1 MTNSASG
8 WEVRPLSPA
17 LGAEVIGPKINNLN
31 DDQVKKLKELL
42 LEHLVIFMPGQSP
55 SPALHVEFGKRF
67 GSLEGH
73 PNLSSYDKLPR
84 EIFELKA
91 SKGGIAD
98 EWHTDLTFRSSPAIM
113 SIMHIVKCPEVGGD
127 TLWSSTYAAYDQLS
141 SPMKDLCEGLT
152 ALHDAHPHNQPDQ
165 MAIHPVVR
173 LHPET
178 QRRTLYINQHFTRRI
193 VELSPEE
200 SEAVLKYLIGWISH
214 PKFSVRYR
222 WQPGT
227 VCMWDNRCTQHMV
240 LNDFTGERIIQRVTV
255 TGDKVFGVI
264 GKKYKP
270 ALNSDRLSAQSRH
283 DRQLFMHLKNEDSSS

>member
-1 MTNSASG
+1 MIDSESG
-8 WEVRPLSPA
+8 WKVRTLSPA
-17 LGAEVIGPKINNLN
+17 LGAEVIGPKVTTLN
-31 DDQVKKLKELL
+31 DDQVKGLKELL
-42 LEHLVIFMPGQSP
+42 LEHLVIFMPDQFLSP
-55 SPALHVEFGKRF
+55 ELHVQFGKRF
-67 GSLEGH
+67 GPLERH
-73 PNLSSYDKLPR
+73 PNLSSDAELPQ

-113 SIMHIVKCPEVGGD
+113 SIMHIVECPEFGGD
-127 TLWSSTYAAYDQLS
+127 TLWSSTYAAYEQLS

-165 MAIHPVVR
+165 IAIHPVVR

-178 QRRTLYINQHFTRRI
+178 QRRALYVNQHFTRRI
-193 VELSPEE
+193 VELSAEE
-200 SEAVLKYLIGWISH
+200 SEAILKYYLGWISQ

-222 WQPGT
+222 WRTGT
-227 VCMWDNRCTQHMV
+227 VCIWDNRCTQHMV
-240 LNDFTGERIIQRVTV
+240 LNDFSGERVIQRVTV
-255 TGDKVFGVI
+255 TGDKVFGVN

-283 DRQLFMHLKNEDSSS
+283 DRQLFMHLKTEQPSS

>member
-1 MTNSASG
+1 MTNSESE
-8 WEVRPLSPA
+8 WKVRPLSPA

-42 LEHLVIFMPGQSP
+42 LEHLVIFMPDQCP

-73 PNLSSYDKLPR
+73 PNLSSDDKLPR

-165 MAIHPVVR
+165 MTIHPVVR

-178 QRRTLYINQHFTRRI
+178 QRRALYINQHFTRRI
-193 VELSPEE
+193 VELSAEE
-200 SEAVLKYLIGWISH
+200 SEAVLQYLIGWISH

-227 VCMWDNRCTQHMV
+227 VCMRDNRCTQHMV

-255 TGDKVFGVI
+255 TGDKVFGVK

-283 DRQLFMHLKNEDSSS
+283 DRQLFMHLKNEDPSS